1 MRARLPGAAPPS
13 PTQQHDEVMA
23 KAIAERVTSGIIA
36 SSLPFGGDGNLVAY
50 KRLANYPVYVT
61 IGRTHASIVRGWLE
75 AVAGY
80 GVIGFT
86 AAIGFMLLSLLALSR
101 TRREQLAL
109 AQARDAVAQRAAI
122 EA

>member
-61 IGRTHASIVRGWLE
+61 IGRTRASIVHEWLDS
-75 AVAGY
+75 VVGY
-80 GVIGFT
+80 AVIGF
-86 AAIGFMLLSLLALSR
+86 AAAVGLMFPSLLTLR
-101 TRREQLAL
+101 RPRREQLAL
-109 AQARDAVAQRAAI
+109 AQPRAALAHRAAI
-122 EA
+122 